1 MNLLA
6 SDVATGAFTH
16 PLVASAVLRQ
26 PTTTPPKDKNI
37 DNWKIAIGVVVAFTG
52 FIFIILLVLVLM
64 NLKVLRQN

>member
-6 SDVATGAFTH
+6 SDVATGVFTNS
-16 PLVASAVLRQ
+16 LVASAVLRQ
-26 PTTTPPKDKNI
+26 PTTTPPKDKNV